1 MSKFNYLSLI
11 LISISI
17 IFSFYDDFIYPR
29 DINYDDY
36 FPENK
41 DKSIFNKLIWYLSQF
56 TYQKQILIFIYFIL
70 KIFTDYNLETFLKI
84 LVSITISINIAYFKY
99 LFPHYKKNDKTNYK
113 LYELGFY
120 DLFPHFIDT
129 FIIIIEIWSLSN
141 FSFSD
146 IYLPLYFEAFML
158 ISVIINYY
166 LRGVWTYGF
175 VNLKKGATYKLILEF
190 LIYTHVISYIIY
202 KIKN

>member
-17 IFSFYDDFIYPR
+17 IFSFYDDFVYPR
-29 DINYDDY
+29 RIHYDDY
-36 FPENK
+36 YPKNK
-41 DKSIFNKLIWYLSQF
+41 DKPIFNKLIWYLSQF
-56 TYQKQILIFIYFIL
+56 TYQKQILIFIYFVL
-70 KIFTDYNLETFLKI
+70 KIFTGYNVDTFFKI
-84 LVSITISINIAYFKY
+84 FAPVSICINIVYFKY
-99 LFPHYKKNDKTNYK
+99 IFPHYKKNDKTNYK
-113 LYELGFY
+113 LHELGFF

-129 FIIIIEIWSLSN
+129 FIIILEIWSLSSYTFN
-141 FSFSD
+141 D

-158 ISVIINYY
+158 FSLIINYS
-166 LRGVWTYGF
+166 LRGVWTYTF
-175 VNLKKGATYKLILEF
+175 INLKKGITYRLFLEF